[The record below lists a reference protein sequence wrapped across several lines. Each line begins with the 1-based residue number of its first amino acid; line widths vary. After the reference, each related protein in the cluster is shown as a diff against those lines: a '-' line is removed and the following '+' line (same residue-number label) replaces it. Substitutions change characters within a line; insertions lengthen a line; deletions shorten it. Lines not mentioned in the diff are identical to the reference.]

1 MRTAILLGAALAVL
15 PVVSGADILP
25 YWDSTRCIDER
36 VDDLLSRMTLEE
48 KAGQM
53 FHARTSLINDTFDA
67 NIKSYVADKHIT
79 HYVFSGGVNDAR
91 VVAEWQNALQ
101 QFSRDEGLGVPITL
115 SSDPQHGWTDDTAVS
130 NVAASFS
137 RWTEP
142 LGIAALR
149 SPELALEFAK
159 IAREEYVSVGI
170 RQALH
175 PTVDIITEP
184 RWGRN
189 AQTMGE
195 DANLTSTLLVEY
207 IKGFQGDK
215 IGPHSVITT
224 TKHFPGG
231 GPMENGEDSHFEW
244 GKNQNYPGNNQEYHL
259 IPFRAAIKAGTR
271 QMMPYYSRPIGTEWE
286 EVAFAFNKGVITDLL
301 KNELG
306 FEGIVVS
313 DWGVVTT
320 RFWGVEDLTE
330 LERARKALEA
340 GIDIF
345 GGETKPELIVQL
357 VNSGQIAE
365 ERIDYSVRKLMKE
378 KFELGLFDNPF
389 VNVDAAERV
398 VGNEYF
404 SRLGNET
411 QRRAFTLL
419 TNPDEFLPL
428 PQSALNASFYVEG
441 MDPAALEARNLKV
454 VGTPKEADYAF
465 LRLPSPFKPTTASG
479 LAASINNGSIEFNV
493 TEKARQAEI
502 YATVPT
508 VADIKFNRPP
518 AVPEIAEAAA
528 ALMGNYGSS
537 HDAFLDIVFGVDGWV
552 PEGKLPFDMPRSMA
566 AVEASKEDLPFDTE
580 DPLFEFGHGLS
591 YRERYVIPLLSEYH
605 LLLPDLPQH
614 SESIHIPLVSLENV
628 ADHVADLISVNAQG
642 GKAHVVGLSF
652 GGFAAQVTAMRHPS
666 LVTSLF
672 VTGAEPFQG
681 LRLRASQYP
690 SLIYGFTWS
699 LLGLP
704 DALYWRYAAWMGLR
718 RHEDLLVEMRK
729 NCQLGMLRDEFSTI
743 ARYRLEDVGKIEART
758 LMVAGGRQDDVG
770 ASKLAGQVLENRMIR
785 GQRLDDGSRSVVVRD
800 ALHAWDLQFPELF
813 ARGVLA
819 WVEERPLPEVYE
831 PN

>member
-1 MRTAILLGAALAVL
+1 
-15 PVVSGADILP
+15 
-25 YWDSTRCIDER
+25 
-36 VDDLLSRMTLEE
+36 MTLEE

-508 VADIKFNRPP
+508 VVDIKFNRPP